1 MGSRTS
7 LIILR
12 EIFPQIDER
21 IIKAVTLE
29 HGNDI
34 DSALEFILNEVVP
47 KQNSQ
52 IVTEK
57 FDKNCVNIDPLPTET
72 DTRIDLEQQPRDDG
86 TSELFDEII
95 LPGKNPIEFA
105 GAFAGSSSSVNLLA
119 EEKAYNEVKM
129 RDLEQFYGE
138 ICNGESSLSGEY
150 DISHS
155 RGEIENMGSSFQVT
169 GMQFSKKNSGDIED
183 SGVGEFCFKEET
195 DEINSKG
202 IRPGLSLLTG
212 MDLSKNNSDFSKKN
226 SGDIEDSNS
235 CNLSFK
241 EETNEINSKGLS
253 SGLSLS
259 LITGTQFSKRNLVDA
274 ADSSSGNTS
283 FNEETNEMNLKGIRS
298 RLNLITGMHFSNKNS
313 SDIEDSSCGNF
324 SFKEETDE
332 ISSKGVRAGFSL
344 ICDSETSTG
353 QLACRSIANAAN
365 PEGENQSMQET
376 LVGGISFL
384 PAYNE
389 TINCLDA
396 KSIIPVS
403 DCDCLE
409 KEFMD
414 NFHISQSVGDN
425 IDYLSVCNK
434 ENSIYMELDA
444 RDSYSSAQS
453 SVLSSNSSSCQMVDT
468 DSVEGVVSEARK
480 NKEALMEGMESIRSL
495 WTKMQLEEAAAR
507 RAKEEAAKGGMEVF
521 AKVEELRKTLARAKE
536 TNDMHSGEVYGERA
550 ILATEARELRSR
562 IAQLTAEKDS
572 ALCMIDEMCRVLQAR
587 YSAAR
592 KEREAALE
600 EKMKKEE
607 TARRA
612 LALEELMMAKVAQDS
627 RGLELEA
634 ETNTKLREFLINQG
648 DCVDA
653 LQGELSVLYQDVKV
667 LKEQI
672 DSGNASGFLNIR
684 LAASPRFEDVNRHY
698 KSLDKLGDSTN
709 FDVSIASEHQLD
721 CKSFG
726 GNDDINVSGFG
737 MLYSSHELRDTQIES
752 NGVCDSIE
760 DMKTLTP
767 VASCGQLSNSAPNT
781 VILSTDRLLH
791 HLAVG
796 GEKSTDEEDMVCNHR
811 SLENSRYSGD
821 TRKEQSFEQLSDEDG
836 WQMLD
841 T

>member
-752 NGVCDSIE
+752 N
-760 DMKTLTP
+760 
-767 VASCGQLSNSAPNT
+767 
-781 VILSTDRLLH
+781 
-791 HLAVG
+791 VG